1 MNGKSIKKRKLEKQV
16 TDTYTFKITNEKSRI
31 DKFLSDQLAD
41 HSRSQIQEWIKD
53 GDVRV
58 NDSVVK
64 ANYKVQ
70 EGDEIEV
77 TPPEPVE
84 IDAVAEDIPLDI
96 VYEDADVVVVNK
108 PQGMVV
114 HPSAG
119 HASGT
124 LVNALLYHVKDLSGI
139 NGKIRPG
146 IVHRIDKDTS
156 GLL

>member
-124 LVNALLYHVKDLSGI
+124 LVNALLYRSEEH
-139 NGKIRPG
+139 
-146 IVHRIDKDTS
+146 TS
-156 GLL
+156 ELQSRGHLVCRLLLEKKKLM